1 MQPEIILK
9 MEGICKSFPGVR
21 ALDNVDFVLRKGEI
35 HALMGENGAGKSTLI
50 KIITG
55 VYQKDAGQAVY
66 EKNRAN
72 CKRQLRIGQVTKFLN
87 WAENK
92 MRDESWSPDVVVG
105 YAQLHRLFKREE
117 MVCAKTLYSYI
128 DRNLLKIR
136 NIDLPLK
143 TRRKPK
149 RSRPPAKRTRGRSI
163 DERPPSAEDRT
174 EFGHWEI
181 DTVQGKKSGD
191 MALLTLTERKTR
203 LHLLLPL
210 RSCCAEEVDKAVKG
224 LTKPLG
230 SLFRQVFKTT
240 TADNGTEF
248 SSLDRSGLEIYFSHP
263 YSAWERGT
271 NERHNGLTRR
281 FIPKGKP
288 IKSFSADHI
297 RRAETLV
304 NNLPRKILGY
314 RTPLELF
321 QEELSKLNTTV
332 DCTGFAG
339 HVEKTYNEVKGRV
352 RNYER
357 EQISQKV

>member
-1 MQPEIILK
+1 M
-9 MEGICKSFPGVR
+9 
-21 ALDNVDFVLRKGEI
+21 
-35 HALMGENGAGKSTLI
+35 
-50 KIITG
+50 
-55 VYQKDAGQAVY
+55 
-66 EKNRAN
+66 
-72 CKRQLRIGQVTKFLN
+72 
-87 WAENK
+87 
-92 MRDESWSPDVVVG
+92 
-105 YAQLHRLFKREE
+105 
-117 MVCAKTLYSYI
+117 
-128 DRNLLKIR
+128 
-136 NIDLPLK
+136 
-143 TRRKPK
+143 
-149 RSRPPAKRTRGRSI
+149 
-163 DERPPSAEDRT
+163 
-174 EFGHWEI
+174 
-181 DTVQGKKSGD
+181 
-191 MALLTLTERKTR
+191 LTLTERKTR

-230 SLFRQVFKTT
+230 SLFRQVFKTI

-332 DCTGFAG
+332 KCFI
-339 HVEKTYNEVKGRV
+339 ERV
-352 RNYER
+352 
-357 EQISQKV
+357 SG

>member
-1 MQPEIILK
+1 MVPEHKNTTSRRKFKHLSAFERGKISALLDQ
-9 MEGICKSFPGVR
+9 GLTFR
-21 ALDNVDFVLRKGEI
+21 AIARELGRHPSTIAREIKRGTTTQLDTDLVAHQRYYPE
-35 HALMGENGAGKSTLI
+35 T
-50 KIITG
+50 
-55 VYQKDAGQAVY
+55 GQAVY

-72 CKRQLRIGQVTKFLN
+72 CKRQLRIGQVTEFLN
-87 WAENK
+87 WAEDK

-105 YAQLHRLFKREE
+105 YAQLHRLFKKEA

-224 LTKPLG
+224 LTTPLG
-230 SLFRQVFKTT
+230 SLLRQVFKTI

-321 QEELSKLNTTV
+321 QEELSKLDATV
-332 DCTGFAG
+332 KCFI
-339 HVEKTYNEVKGRV
+339 ERV
-352 RNYER
+352 
-357 EQISQKV
+357 SG